1 VFKNIELYDDPLLWP
16 FIEISITDN
25 SSIFSSETLYVTIPI
40 IDFAQDLISEKQYIY
55 SKA

>member
-1 VFKNIELYDDPLLWP
+1 MFKNIELYDDPLLWP